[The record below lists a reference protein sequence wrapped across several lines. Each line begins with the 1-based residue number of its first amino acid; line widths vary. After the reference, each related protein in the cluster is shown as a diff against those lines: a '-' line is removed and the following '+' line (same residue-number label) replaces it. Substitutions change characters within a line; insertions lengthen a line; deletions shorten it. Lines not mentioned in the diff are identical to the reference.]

1 MASIRL
7 AYLGGGSTRAAG
19 TMAAFIHNHGA
30 RFAGS
35 EIVLI
40 DLDPGR
46 LDIVHR
52 ISERMTSARGLD
64 LRFRTTTDQREGL
77 TDVDAVLSSYRPGG
91 FEARVLDEKIPLA
104 HGIIGQETQ
113 GPGGFFMALRSIHVL
128 QGVLETLAQVA
139 PRARIFN
146 YTNPVNIVAQAAT
159 RHTDVPFTSF
169 CEGTYDFPMELAD
182 AAGLDRSRIRARMVG
197 LNHTTWSISS
207 EYDGA
212 DDAMPAI
219 REAWAAMEQ
228 RTDVRPADR
237 RFVELAVTMDAIPAQ
252 YLRYY
257 YFRGEMLAEMQA
269 AATTRSQDIIAQVP
283 DYWDHYAEQAEQA
296 DPQLDPARSRGG
308 IFELELAL
316 DAIDSYYNDLGLVLP
331 VNAPNIGG
339 ALPGFDED
347 VVVENFARVDRE
359 GIHPEASPAIPRHV
373 RGLIGQLAEYQYLA
387 ADAAWSGSRRDAI
400 RALSS
405 HPWLTEIRV
414 AEAVY
419 DEMAAAHAAYL
430 PARLLR

>member
-7 AYLGGGSTRAAG
+7 AYLGGGSSRAAG

-30 RFAGS
+30 RFAGT
-35 EIVLI
+35 EVVLI
-40 DLDPGR
+40 DLHEEHLAVVKR
-46 LDIVHR
+46 LADAMVA
-52 ISERMTSARGLD
+52 ARGMD
-64 LRFRTTTDQREGL
+64 IAFRTTTDLRAGL

-91 FEARVLDEKIPLA
+91 FEARVLDEQIPLA
-104 HGIIGQETQ
+104 NGIIGQETQ

-128 QGVLETLAQVA
+128 QGMLETLAQVA
-139 PRARIFN
+139 PGARIFN

-182 AAGLDRSRIRARMVG
+182 AAGLDRAKIKARMVG
-197 LNHTTWSISS
+197 LNHTTWSVQS

-219 REAWAAMEQ
+219 RAAWAEMEG
-228 RTDVRPADR
+228 RDDVAPADR

-269 AATTRSQDIIAQVP
+269 KATTRSEDILAQVP
-283 DYWDHYAEQAEQA
+283 DYWDHYTEQAGSP
-296 DPQLDPARSRGG
+296 DPVLDPARSRGG

-316 DAIDSYYNDLGLVLP
+316 DAIDSFYNDLGLVLP
-331 VNAPNIGG
+331 VNTPNVGQ

-347 VVVENFARVDRE
+347 VVVEVFAKVDKD
-359 GIHPEASPAIPRHV
+359 GFHPEATAPIPRHV
-373 RGLIGQLAEYQYLA
+373 RGLIGQLAEYQYLT
-387 ADAAWSGSRRDAI
+387 ADAAWAGTRKDAI

-405 HPWLTEIRV
+405 HPWLTEVRV
-414 AEAVY
+414 AEALY
-419 DEMAAAHAAYL
+419 DEMAAAHREFL
-430 PARLLR
+430 PDRLLS

>member
-1 MASIRL
+1 
-7 AYLGGGSTRAAG
+7 
-19 TMAAFIHNHGA
+19 
-30 RFAGS
+30 
-35 EIVLI
+35 
-40 DLDPGR
+40 
-46 LDIVHR
+46 
-52 ISERMTSARGLD
+52 
-64 LRFRTTTDQREGL
+64 
-77 TDVDAVLSSYRPGG
+77 
-91 FEARVLDEKIPLA
+91 
-104 HGIIGQETQ
+104 
-113 GPGGFFMALRSIHVL
+113 
-128 QGVLETLAQVA
+128 
-139 PRARIFN
+139 
-146 YTNPVNIVAQAAT
+146 
-159 RHTDVPFTSF
+159 
-169 CEGTYDFPMELAD
+169 
-182 AAGLDRSRIRARMVG
+182 
-197 LNHTTWSISS
+197 
-207 EYDGA
+207 
-212 DDAMPAI
+212 
-219 REAWAAMEQ
+219 
-228 RTDVRPADR
+228 
-237 RFVELAVTMDAIPAQ
+237 MDAIPAQ

-296 DPQLDPARSRGG
+296 DPELDPARSRGG

-331 VNAPNIGG
+331 VNAPNTGG

-359 GIHPEASPAIPRHV
+359 GVHPEVSPAIPRHV

-387 ADAAWSGSRRDAI
+387 ADAAWGGSRRDAI

>member
-19 TMAAFIHNHGA
+19 TMAAFIHNHGV

-35 EIVLI
+35 EVVLI
-40 DLDPGR
+40 DLDAER
-46 LDIVHR
+46 LGIVQQ
-52 ISERMTSARGLD
+52 IAERMTSARGLD
-64 LRFRTTTDQREGL
+64 LRFRATTDQRDGL

-91 FEARVLDEKIPLA
+91 FEARVLDERIPLA
-104 HGIIGQETQ
+104 NGIIGQETQ

-128 QGVLETLAQVA
+128 QGVLETLSQVA
-139 PRARIFN
+139 PAARIFN

-159 RHTDVPFTSF
+159 RHSDVPFTSF

-182 AAGLDRSRIRARMVG
+182 AAGLDRSKIKARMVG
-197 LNHTTWSISS
+197 LNHTTWSVSS

-219 REAWAAMEQ
+219 REAWARMEP
-228 RTDVRPADR
+228 RTDVAPADR
-237 RFVELAVTMDAIPAQ
+237 RFVELALTMDAIPAQ

-269 AATTRSQDIIAQVP
+269 KPTTRAQDILAQVP
-283 DYWDHYAEQAEQA
+283 DYWDHYSEQAEQA
-296 DPQLDPARSRGG
+296 DPELDPARSRGG

-316 DAIDSYYNDLGLVLP
+316 DAIDSFYNDLGLVLP
-331 VNAPNIGG
+331 VNAPNAGG

-347 VVVENFARVDRE
+347 IVVENFARVDKD
-359 GIHPEASPAIPRHV
+359 GFHPEASPAIPRHV
-373 RGLIGQLAEYQYLA
+373 YGLIGQLAEYQYLTA
-387 ADAAWSGSRRDAI
+387 EAAWRGSRRDAI

-405 HPWLTEIRV
+405 HPWMTEIRV
-414 AEAVY
+414 AEALY
-419 DEMAAAHAAYL
+419 DEMAAAHHDYL
-430 PARLLR
+430 PARLLG

>member
-1 MASIRL
+1 LASIRL
-7 AYLGGGSTRAAG
+7 AYLGGGSSRAAG

-35 EIVLI
+35 EVVLI

-283 DYWDHYAEQAEQA
+283 DYWAHYAEQAEQA
-296 DPQLDPARSRGG
+296 DPELDPARSRGG

-331 VNAPNIGG
+331 VNAPNTGG

-359 GIHPEASPAIPRHV
+359 GVHPEASPAIPRHV

-405 HPWLTEIRV
+405 HPWMTEIRV

>member
-7 AYLGGGSTRAAG
+7 AYLGGGSSRAAG

-35 EIVLI
+35 EVVLI

-52 ISERMTSARGLD
+52 ISERMASARGLD

-219 REAWAAMEQ
+219 REAWAAMER

-296 DPQLDPARSRGG
+296 DPELDPARSRGG

-331 VNAPNIGG
+331 VNAPNTGG

-359 GIHPEASPAIPRHV
+359 GVHPEVSPAIPRHV

-419 DEMAAAHAAYL
+419 DELAAAHAAYL